1 MVTII
6 IIQKGGECRLRR
18 KGEGT
23 YCLGLYVSI
32 LQKNEVWAVSKFKIA
47 FSLLN
52 NSGIQK

>member
-6 IIQKGGECRLRR
+6 IQKGRECRLRR

-32 LQKNEVWAVSKFKIA
+32 LQKNEVWVVSKFKIA